1 MPAHH
6 FTLTAVAPFRLDLTV
21 WALRRRADNLVD
33 RWDGETYRRVLTID
47 DVPVEIAVSQLRR
60 GKTPRIEVGVYGAR
74 LTGKLQTAV
83 TRGIERMLGL
93 RVHLDEFYRFA
104 GGEPKLG
111 AVVERF
117 RGVKPPRFP
126 SVFESLVNAIGCQ
139 QVTLSLGI
147 QLLNKVVDRY
157 GLSVARG
164 DDGGHA
170 FPRPTELAAA
180 DAALLRRFGF
190 SRQKARAMIELSR
203 DIVADKIDLEALADL
218 DDAAAVER
226 LLSLH
231 GVGRWSAEYALL
243 RGFGRTHVFPGDDV
257 GARKR
262 LQQRLKLR
270 KSLDYQGVSRALR
283 AWREFGGLIY
293 FHMLLDG
300 LAEKRT
306 IAPEALAG

>member
-1 MPAHH
+1 MPARH

-21 WALRRRADNLVD
+21 WALRRRSDNLVD
-33 RWDGETYRRVLTID
+33 RWDGETYRRVLVVD
-47 DVPVEIAVSQLRR
+47 EAPVEVAACQLRR
-60 GKTPRIEVGVYGAR
+60 GKTPRIEVTVHGAR

-83 TRGIERMLGL
+83 TRNIERMFGL
-93 RVHLDEFYRFA
+93 RIHLDDFYRFA
-104 GGEPKLG
+104 AGEPKLG

-126 SVFESLVNAIGCQ
+126 SVFEALINAIACQ
-139 QVTLSLGI
+139 QVTLTLGL
-147 QLLNKVVDRY
+147 QLLNKVAARY
-157 GLSVARG
+157 SLRMTRG
-164 DDGGHA
+164 DELAHA
-170 FPRPTELAAA
+170 FPRPAHLADA
-180 DAALLRRFGF
+180 DAAVLRRFGF
-190 SRQKARAMIELSR
+190 SGQKARAMIELSR
-203 DIVADKIDLEALADL
+203 DVVAEKIDLEALADL

-226 LLSLH
+226 LLTLH

-243 RGFGRTHVFPGDDV
+243 RGLGRTHIFPGDDV

-270 KSLDYQGVSRALR
+270 KSLDYHGVSRALR

-300 LAEKRT
+300 LVEKRT
-306 IAPEALAG
+306 IVAEAG

>member
-1 MPAHH
+1 MPARH

-21 WALRRRADNLVD
+21 WALRRRSDNLVD
-33 RWDGETYRRVLTID
+33 RWDGEIYRRVLVID
-47 DVPVEIAVSQLRR
+47 DAPVELAVSQLRR
-60 GKTPRIEVGVYGAR
+60 GKTPRIEVAVHGAR
-74 LTGKLQTAV
+74 LTGKLQTAL

-93 RVHLDEFYRFA
+93 RIRLDGFYRFA
-104 GGEPKLG
+104 AGEPKLG

-126 SVFESLVNAIGCQ
+126 TVFEALINAIACQ
-139 QVTLSLGI
+139 QVTLTLGL
-147 QLLNKVVDRY
+147 QLLNKVARRY
-157 GLSVARG
+157 GLSIARG
-164 DDGGHA
+164 DEA
-170 FPRPTELAAA
+170 AYCFPRPIELAGA
-180 DAALLRRFGF
+180 DAAVLRRFGF
-190 SRQKARAMIELSR
+190 SRQKARAMIGLAHDAE
-203 DIVADKIDLEALADL
+203 AEKIDLEALADL
-218 DDAAAVER
+218 DDAKAVER
-226 LLSLH
+226 LLALH

-243 RGFGRTHVFPGDDV
+243 RGLGRTHIFPGDDV

-270 KSLDYQGVSRALR
+270 KSLDYHGVSRALR

-306 IAPEALAG
+306 ITAEAG